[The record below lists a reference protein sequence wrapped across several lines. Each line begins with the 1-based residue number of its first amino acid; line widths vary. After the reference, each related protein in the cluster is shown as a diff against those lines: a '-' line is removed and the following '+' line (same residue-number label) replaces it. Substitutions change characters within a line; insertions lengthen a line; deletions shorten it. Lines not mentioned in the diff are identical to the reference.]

1 MRDICGIVLFCEWVW
16 VSAWVVFTAIIGL
29 RQKNLGDWHLDVF
42 RLLLRRWWSHQYTF
56 KAQSC
61 LPPQCWLQ
69 PHQWIRNSSLVCHHS
84 VLPVLFFFS
93 AMQIETACVY
103 LSSFHCLC
111 CDTQGSDCTHWFTL
125 CIQTWLVKSLG
136 CCWRSTTQSCC
147 ICWSRQSPCT
157 LRYINVHVFLWAGL
171 HCRLYIKMDDKPQ
184 LPSPVQQWNQNS
196 SKIGGAG
203 LF

>member
-1 MRDICGIVLFCEWVW
+1 MFKTKKCWRLASGCLQ
-16 VSAWVVFTAIIGL
+16 VVAAPVMEPPVHIQGPELLTA
-29 RQKNLGDWHLDVF
+29 
-42 RLLLRRWWSHQYTF
+42 
-56 KAQSC
+56 
-61 LPPQCWLQ
+61 
-69 PHQWIRNSSLVCHHS
+69 S
-84 VLPVLFFFS
+84 VLAAAPPMDQKQLLGLSSVSSACFVFFP

-136 CCWRSTTQSCC
+136 CCWRSTTLSCC
-147 ICWSRQSPCT
+147 ICWSRPSPCT

-171 HCRLYIKMDDKPQ
+171 HSRLYIKMDDKPQ

-203 LF
+203 LFYWQHLHIGGGRMSESYL

>member
-1 MRDICGIVLFCEWVW
+1 MSSGCCCAGDGATSTHSRPRAAYRLSAGCSPTNGSETAPWSVISQFC
-16 VSAWVVFTAIIGL
+16 
-29 RQKNLGDWHLDVF
+29 
-42 RLLLRRWWSHQYTF
+42 
-56 KAQSC
+56 
-61 LPPQCWLQ
+61 
-69 PHQWIRNSSLVCHHS
+69 
-84 VLPVLFFFS
+84 LFFFCFFFP

-136 CCWRSTTQSCC
+136 CCWRSTTLSCC
-147 ICWSRQSPCT
+147 ICWSRPSPCT

-171 HCRLYIKMDDKPQ
+171 HSRLYIKMDDKPQ